1 MSVLGIIGLM
11 RKSNLKALGQKIKK
25 IRRQKSLLQ
34 VDLAVKVGIS
44 SSYVG
49 AIEQGQRY
57 PSLKVLE
64 KVAKALRTP
73 LSSLLE

>member
-1 MSVLGIIGLM
+1 M